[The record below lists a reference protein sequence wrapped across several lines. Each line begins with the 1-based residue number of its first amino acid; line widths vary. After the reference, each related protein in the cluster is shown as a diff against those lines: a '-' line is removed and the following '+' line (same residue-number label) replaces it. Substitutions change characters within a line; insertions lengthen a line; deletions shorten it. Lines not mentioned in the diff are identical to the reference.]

1 MTSGSVQDPA
11 QLIPRELGRYSPV
24 FVERGEGCYVWDR
37 AGDRW
42 LDFTAGI
49 GVTNTGHCH
58 PKVVAAIR
66 EQAGKIIHAQ
76 ANIFIHTPML
86 QAAEALTGTL
96 PESLDQVFFANS
108 GAEAVEGAIK
118 LAKTATRRPA
128 IVAFRGAF
136 HGRTHA
142 AMAVTTS
149 KVKTRAHYEPMLP
162 SVYYAPY
169 PYVFRSPYKG
179 PPEDADLWF
188 LRELEH
194 LFATTVLPE
203 DVAAIVMETVAG
215 EGGYIVPPARFM
227 RNLRALC
234 DEHGILLI
242 LDEIQSGMGRTG
254 AMWAFEHFD
263 VVPDIMT
270 SAKGLASGMPVS
282 AIVAS
287 KRIMDAWSPGA
298 HGTTYGGNAVGTAAA
313 VATFEVIKSEHLVK
327 NAATMGARMLTGL
340 RDVQRDYPVIGDVR
354 GLGLMI
360 ATEFV
365 TPDGGPNTALAQKVI
380 EKCWERKLLLISC
393 GTWEQCIRIIP
404 PLIVTGAQIDE
415 FLDTFR
421 WAVSSV
427 A

>member
-1 MTSGSVQDPA
+1 MASGTVQDPT
-11 QLIPRELGRYSPV
+11 QLIPRVLGRYSPV

-37 AGDRW
+37 NGDRW

-58 PKVVAAIR
+58 PRVVAAIR

-76 ANIFIHTPML
+76 ANIFLHTPML
-86 QAAEALTGTL
+86 EAADRLTGTL
-96 PESLDQVFFANS
+96 PSSLNQVFFANS
-108 GAEAVEGAIK
+108 GAEAVEGALK
-118 LAKTATRRPA
+118 LAKMATRRPA

-136 HGRTHA
+136 HGRTQA

-149 KVKTRAHYEPMLP
+149 KVRTRAHYEPMPP
-162 SVYYAPY
+162 SVYYTPY
-169 PYVFRSPYKG
+169 PYIFRSPYMG
-179 PPEDADLWF
+179 PPEDADLWYF
-188 LRELEH
+188 RELEN
-194 LFATTVLPE
+194 LFATTVFPE
-203 DVAAIVMETVAG
+203 DVAAILMESVAG
-215 EGGYIVPPARFM
+215 EGGYIVPPTRFM
-227 RNLRALC
+227 KNLRQLC
-234 DEHGILLI
+234 DDHGIMLI

-254 AMWAFEHFD
+254 TMWAFEHYG

-287 KRIMDAWSPGA
+287 KETMDAWAPGA

-313 VATFEVIKSEHLVK
+313 VATFDVIKDEGLVANSAK
-327 NAATMGARMLTGL
+327 MGDRMLTGL
-340 RDVQRDYPVIGDVR
+340 REVQKDFPVIGDVR
-354 GLGLMI
+354 GMGLMVT
-360 ATEFV
+360 TEFV
-365 TPDGGPNTALAQKVI
+365 TRDGGPNTEMAQKVI
-380 EKCWERKLLLISC
+380 EKCWERKLLLITC

-404 PLIVTGAQIDE
+404 PLIANEDQIDE
-415 FLDTFR
+415 FLATYR

>member
-11 QLIPRELGRYSPV
+11 QLIPRVLGRYSPV

-203 DVAAIVMETVAG
+203 DGAAIVMETVSG

-313 VATFEVIKSEHLVK
+313 VATFEVIKSEHLLE